1 MIISLAG
8 CGGHR
13 DFTPASVLNS
23 GEVTLMWTDVKGS
36 VDYSIYVST
45 SPNVTDLNSYKIS
58 HVTNPFT
65 ITRLEPDAT
74 YHFVVA
80 AEDGS
85 EKIWKSKEISYT
97 VTGPKGSI
105 QFGELLSH
113 PTRNAAVFNS
123 KPKVKALATKTR
135 DVTLTWGNVPNATS
149 YNIYWSHKPGVTK
162 RNGIKISHV
171 KNPHKITGLKVG
183 KKYYFV
189 VTAVNATGESKE
201 SKEISYLIGQ

>member
-1 MIISLAG
+1 MSLSG
-8 CGGHR
+8 CGGHE
-13 DFTPASVLNS
+13 DFAPASVVNS

-36 VDYSIYVST
+36 AAYNIFVSR

-85 EKIWKSKEISYT
+85 GKIWKSKETSYT
-97 VTGPKGSI
+97 VTGSKGSI

-113 PTRNAAVFNS
+113 SARNTAVLNS
-123 KPKVKALATKTR
+123 KPKVKAPATKTR
-135 DVTLTWGNVPNATS
+135 DVTLAWENVPNATS
-149 YNIYWSHKPGVTK
+149 YNIYWSDKPGVTK
-162 RNGIKISHV
+162 RNGIKISNV

-201 SKEISYLIGQ
+201 SKEISYIVGK